1 MKVCKALLAVLIVFW
16 AMPGTWS
23 AQAEEEV
30 SVQARYAGAADLQ
43 TMQVLYEK
51 NAEAKLYPASLTKVL
66 TALTAMERIS
76 DLDETITITAAMLE
90 GLEDGT
96 YSIAG
101 FLLGEEVTV
110 RDLLYGV
117 LLPSGA
123 DACQALAIALF
134 GSEEAMVEAMNE
146 TASSIGMTHSHF
158 TNTVGMHDADHY
170 TSVSDLFLLM
180 KQAWQNDTLHTIMS
194 TASYTTSSSYYHGEG
209 LRLENSW
216 VAQFAYD
223 ELENRYVLG
232 GKTGYTPE
240 AGYCLASVCE
250 IQGREVIVIIAGV
263 PDEAGS
269 GQAVEDVDSLCAMID
284 ETMRPQMLLEAGTEA
299 DVLDLRHTFH
309 EPLPICSDIDVTAWI
324 RTDSEG
330 EAVLSVRPAV
340 DQAPV
345 SEGEEIAAI
354 EVTLGDALLI
364 SLPVLAQED
373 IAADTAAVIIDT
385 IQDVMM
391 PWGFLFCVGAGAA
404 LLFVR
409 HGRSKDKKKERI

>member
-1 MKVCKALLAVLIVFW
+1 MKVCKTLLAVLIVFL
-16 AMPGTWS
+16 AIPGTWS

-30 SVQARYAGAADLQ
+30 SVQARYAGAADMQ

-309 EPLPICSDIDVTAWI
+309 EPLPICSDIDVTVWI
-324 RTDSEG
+324 RTDSEA
-330 EAVLSVRPAV
+330 EAVLSVRREV
-340 DQAPV
+340 TQAPV

-373 IAADTAAVIIDT
+373 IAADTAVVIIDT

-409 HGRSKDKKKERI
+409 HGRSKDKKKEGI

>member
-1 MKVCKALLAVLIVFW
+1 MKVCKTLLAVLIVFL
-16 AMPGTWS
+16 AIPGTWS

-309 EPLPICSDIDVTAWI
+309 EPLPICSDIDVTVWI
-324 RTDSEG
+324 RTDSEA
-330 EAVLSVRPAV
+330 EALLSVRREV
-340 DQAPV
+340 TQAPV

-409 HGRSKDKKKERI
+409 HGRSKDKKKEGI

>member
-1 MKVCKALLAVLIVFW
+1 MKVCKTLLAVLIVFW

-309 EPLPICSDIDVTAWI
+309 EPLPICSDIDVTVWI
-324 RTDSEG
+324 RTDSEA
-330 EAVLSVRPAV
+330 EAVLSVRREV
-340 DQAPV
+340 TQAPV

-409 HGRSKDKKKERI
+409 HGRSKDKKKEGI

>member
-309 EPLPICSDIDVTAWI
+309 EPLPICSDIDVTVWI
-324 RTDSEG
+324 RTDSEA
-330 EAVLSVRPAV
+330 EALLSVRREV
-340 DQAPV
+340 TQAPV

-409 HGRSKDKKKERI
+409 HGRSKDKKKEGI

>member
-16 AMPGTWS
+16 AIPGTWS

-324 RTDSEG
+324 RTDSEA

-409 HGRSKDKKKERI
+409 HGRSKDKKKEGI

>member
-30 SVQARYAGAADLQ
+30 SVQARYAGAADMQ

-309 EPLPICSDIDVTAWI
+309 EPLPICSDIDVTVWI

-330 EAVLSVRPAV
+330 EAVLSVRREV
-340 DQAPV
+340 TQAPV

-354 EVTLGDALLI
+354 EATLGDALLI

-409 HGRSKDKKKERI
+409 HGRSKDKKKEGI

>member
-1 MKVCKALLAVLIVFW
+1 MKVCKTLLAVLIVFL
-16 AMPGTWS
+16 AIPGTWS

-284 ETMRPQMLLEAGTEA
+284 ETMRPKMLLEAGTEA

-324 RTDSEG
+324 RTDSEA

-409 HGRSKDKKKERI
+409 HGRSKDKKKEGI

>member
-324 RTDSEG
+324 RTDSEA
-330 EAVLSVRPAV
+330 EAVLSVRREV
-340 DQAPV
+340 TQAPV

-364 SLPVLAQED
+364 SLSVLAQED

-409 HGRSKDKKKERI
+409 HGRSKDKKKEGI

>member
-1 MKVCKALLAVLIVFW
+1 MKVCKTLLAVLIVFL
-16 AMPGTWS
+16 AIPGTWS

-309 EPLPICSDIDVTAWI
+309 EPLPICSDIDVTVWI
-324 RTDSEG
+324 RTDSEA

-409 HGRSKDKKKERI
+409 HGRSKDKKKEGI

>member
-1 MKVCKALLAVLIVFW
+1 MKQLIH
-16 AMPGTWS
+16 
-23 AQAEEEV
+23 
-30 SVQARYAGAADLQ
+30 RH
-43 TMQVLYEK
+43 
-51 NAEAKLYPASLTKVL
+51 
-66 TALTAMERIS
+66 
-76 DLDETITITAAMLE
+76 
-90 GLEDGT
+90 
-96 YSIAG
+96 
-101 FLLGEEVTV
+101 
-110 RDLLYGV
+110 
-117 LLPSGA
+117 
-123 DACQALAIALF
+123 DAF
-134 GSEEAMVEAMNE
+134 PFY
-146 TASSIGMTHSHF
+146 H
-158 TNTVGMHDADHY
+158 TVGMHDADHY

-324 RTDSEG
+324 RTDSEA

>member
-1 MKVCKALLAVLIVFW
+1 MKVCKTLLAVLIVFL
-16 AMPGTWS
+16 AIPGTWS

-284 ETMRPQMLLEAGTEA
+284 ETMRPQMFLEAGTEA

-324 RTDSEG
+324 RTDSEA

-409 HGRSKDKKKERI
+409 HGRSKDKKKEGI

>member
-1 MKVCKALLAVLIVFW
+1 MKVCKTLLAVLIVFW

-30 SVQARYAGAADLQ
+30 SVQARYAGAADMQ

-309 EPLPICSDIDVTAWI
+309 EPLPICSDIDVTVWI
-324 RTDSEG
+324 RTDSEA
-330 EAVLSVRPAV
+330 EAVLSVRREV
-340 DQAPV
+340 TQAPV

-409 HGRSKDKKKERI
+409 HGRSKDKKKEGI

>member
-16 AMPGTWS
+16 AIPGTWS

>member
-30 SVQARYAGAADLQ
+30 SVQARYAGAADMQ

-324 RTDSEG
+324 RTDSEA
-330 EAVLSVRPAV
+330 EAVLSVRREV
-340 DQAPV
+340 TQAPV

-409 HGRSKDKKKERI
+409 HGRSKDKKKEGI

>member
-76 DLDETITITAAMLE
+76 DLDETIAITAAMLE

-324 RTDSEG
+324 RTDSEA

-409 HGRSKDKKKERI
+409 HGRSKDQKKEGI

>member
-1 MKVCKALLAVLIVFW
+1 MKVCKTLLAVLIVFL
-16 AMPGTWS
+16 AIPGTWS

-299 DVLDLRHTFH
+299 DVLNLRHTFH

-324 RTDSEG
+324 RTDSEA

-409 HGRSKDKKKERI
+409 HGRSKDKKKEGI

>member
-1 MKVCKALLAVLIVFW
+1 MKVCKTLLAVLIVFL
-16 AMPGTWS
+16 AIPGTWS

-309 EPLPICSDIDVTAWI
+309 EPLPICSDIDVTVWI
-324 RTDSEG
+324 RTDSEA
-330 EAVLSVRPAV
+330 EAVLSVRREV
-340 DQAPV
+340 TQAPV

-409 HGRSKDKKKERI
+409 HGRSKDKKKEGI

>member
-1 MKVCKALLAVLIVFW
+1 MKVCKTLLAVLIVFL
-16 AMPGTWS
+16 AIPGTWS

-324 RTDSEG
+324 RTDSEA
-330 EAVLSVRPAV
+330 EAVLSVRREV
-340 DQAPV
+340 TQAPV

-409 HGRSKDKKKERI
+409 HGRSKDKKKEGI

>member
-309 EPLPICSDIDVTAWI
+309 EPLPICSDIDVTVWI
-324 RTDSEG
+324 RTDSEA
-330 EAVLSVRPAV
+330 EAVLSVRREV
-340 DQAPV
+340 TQAPV

-409 HGRSKDKKKERI
+409 HGRSKDKKKEGI

>member
-76 DLDETITITAAMLE
+76 DLDETIAITAAMLE

-324 RTDSEG
+324 RTDSEA

-409 HGRSKDKKKERI
+409 HGRSKDKKKEGI

>member
-16 AMPGTWS
+16 AIPGTWS

-30 SVQARYAGAADLQ
+30 SVQARYAGAADMQ

-180 KQAWQNDTLHTIMS
+180 KQAWQYDTLHTIMS

-309 EPLPICSDIDVTAWI
+309 EPLPICSDIDVTVWI
-324 RTDSEG
+324 RTDSEA
-330 EAVLSVRPAV
+330 EAVLSVRREV
-340 DQAPV
+340 TQAPV

-409 HGRSKDKKKERI
+409 HGRSKDKKKEGI

>member
-1 MKVCKALLAVLIVFW
+1 MKVCKSLLAVLIVFW

-324 RTDSEG
+324 RTDSEA

-409 HGRSKDKKKERI
+409 HGRSKDKKKEGI

>member
-16 AMPGTWS
+16 VMPGTWS

-309 EPLPICSDIDVTAWI
+309 EPLPICSDIDVTVWI
-324 RTDSEG
+324 RTDSEA
-330 EAVLSVRPAV
+330 EAVLSVRREV
-340 DQAPV
+340 TQAPV

-409 HGRSKDKKKERI
+409 HGRSKDKKKEGI

>member
-324 RTDSEG
+324 RTDSEA
-330 EAVLSVRPAV
+330 EAVLSVRREV
-340 DQAPV
+340 TQAPV

-409 HGRSKDKKKERI
+409 HGRSKDKKKEGI

>member
-1 MKVCKALLAVLIVFW
+1 MKVCKTLLAVLIVFL
-16 AMPGTWS
+16 AIPGTWS

-324 RTDSEG
+324 RTDSEA

-409 HGRSKDKKKERI
+409 HGRSKDKKKEGI

>member
-324 RTDSEG
+324 RTDSEA

>member
-16 AMPGTWS
+16 AIPGTWS

-299 DVLDLRHTFH
+299 DVLNLRHTFH

-324 RTDSEG
+324 RTDSEA

-409 HGRSKDKKKERI
+409 HGRSKDKKKEGI

>member
-16 AMPGTWS
+16 AIPGTWS

-309 EPLPICSDIDVTAWI
+309 EPLPICSDIDVTVWI
-324 RTDSEG
+324 RTDSEA
-330 EAVLSVRPAV
+330 EAVLSVRREV
-340 DQAPV
+340 TQAPV

>member
-16 AMPGTWS
+16 AIPGTWS

-30 SVQARYAGAADLQ
+30 SVQARYAGAADMQ

-309 EPLPICSDIDVTAWI
+309 EPLPICSDIDVTVWI
-324 RTDSEG
+324 RTDSEA
-330 EAVLSVRPAV
+330 EAVLSVRREV
-340 DQAPV
+340 TQAPV

-409 HGRSKDKKKERI
+409 HGRSKDKKKEGI

>member
-1 MKVCKALLAVLIVFW
+1 MKVCKALLAVLIVFL
-16 AMPGTWS
+16 AIPGTWS

-324 RTDSEG
+324 RTDSEA

-409 HGRSKDKKKERI
+409 HGRSKDKKKEGI

>member
-1 MKVCKALLAVLIVFW
+1 MKVCKALLAVLIVFL
-16 AMPGTWS
+16 AIPGTWS

-134 GSEEAMVEAMNE
+134 GSEEAMVEAMND

-309 EPLPICSDIDVTAWI
+309 EPLPICSDIDVTVWI
-324 RTDSEG
+324 RTDSEA
-330 EAVLSVRPAV
+330 EALLSVRREV
-340 DQAPV
+340 TQAPV

-409 HGRSKDKKKERI
+409 HGRSKDKKKEGI

>member
-16 AMPGTWS
+16 VMPGTWS

-30 SVQARYAGAADLQ
+30 SVQARYAGAADMQ

-309 EPLPICSDIDVTAWI
+309 EPLPICSDIDVTVWI
-324 RTDSEG
+324 RTDSEA
-330 EAVLSVRPAV
+330 EAVLSVRREV
-340 DQAPV
+340 TQAPV

-409 HGRSKDKKKERI
+409 HGRSKDKKKEGI

>member
-324 RTDSEG
+324 RTDSEA

-409 HGRSKDKKKERI
+409 HGRSKDKKKEGI

>member
-1 MKVCKALLAVLIVFW
+1 MKVCKTLLAVLIVFL
-16 AMPGTWS
+16 AIPGTWS

-30 SVQARYAGAADLQ
+30 SVQARYAGAADMQ

-309 EPLPICSDIDVTAWI
+309 EPLPICSDIDVTVWI
-324 RTDSEG
+324 RTDSEA
-330 EAVLSVRPAV
+330 EAALSVRREV
-340 DQAPV
+340 TQAPV

-409 HGRSKDKKKERI
+409 HDRSKDKKKEGI

>member
-16 AMPGTWS
+16 AIPGTWS

-146 TASSIGMTHSHF
+146 TASSIGMMHSHF

-309 EPLPICSDIDVTAWI
+309 EPLPICSDIDVTVWI
-324 RTDSEG
+324 RTDSEA
-330 EAVLSVRPAV
+330 EAVLSVRREV
-340 DQAPV
+340 TQAPV

-409 HGRSKDKKKERI
+409 HGRSKDKKKEGI

>member
-30 SVQARYAGAADLQ
+30 SVQARYAGAADMQ

-309 EPLPICSDIDVTAWI
+309 EPLPICSDIDVTVWI
-324 RTDSEG
+324 RTDSEA
-330 EAVLSVRPAV
+330 EAVLSVRREV
-340 DQAPV
+340 TQAPV

-409 HGRSKDKKKERI
+409 HGRSKDKKKEGI

>member
-299 DVLDLRHTFH
+299 DVLNLRHTFH

-324 RTDSEG
+324 RTDSEA
-330 EAVLSVRPAV
+330 EAVLSVRREV
-340 DQAPV
+340 TQAPV

-409 HGRSKDKKKERI
+409 HGRSKDKKKEGI

>member
-309 EPLPICSDIDVTAWI
+309 EPLPICSDIDVTVWI

-330 EAVLSVRPAV
+330 EAVLSVRREV
-340 DQAPV
+340 TQAPV

-354 EVTLGDALLI
+354 EATLGDALLI

-409 HGRSKDKKKERI
+409 HGRSKDKKKEGI

>member
-1 MKVCKALLAVLIVFW
+1 MKVCKTLLAVLIVFW

-30 SVQARYAGAADLQ
+30 SVQARYAGAADMQ

-324 RTDSEG
+324 RTDSEA

-409 HGRSKDKKKERI
+409 HGRSKDKKKEGI